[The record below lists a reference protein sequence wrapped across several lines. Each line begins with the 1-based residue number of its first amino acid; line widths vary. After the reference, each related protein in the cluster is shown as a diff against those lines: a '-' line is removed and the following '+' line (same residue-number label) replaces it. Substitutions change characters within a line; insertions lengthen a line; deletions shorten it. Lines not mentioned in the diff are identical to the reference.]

1 MYHSVSAFGSSMGT
15 DMRSS
20 TGAAIVS
27 LCLS

>member
-27 LCLS
+27 LGLS